1 MGDPKT
7 AFTIFAVVAIVGVSM
22 ILGDFLGGRIGRAK
36 LALAIGIAILIA
48 MVGFVVYYGISAF
61 SG

>member
-1 MGDPKT
+1 MSDPRT
-7 AFTIFAVVAIVGVSM
+7 AFIIFAIVAVVGVSM

-36 LALAIGIAILIA
+36 LALSVGIAILIA
-48 MVGFVVYYGISAF
+48 MVGFVVYYGVSAF

>member
-1 MGDPKT
+1 MSDPKT
-7 AFTIFAVVAIVGVSM
+7 VFTIFAVIAVIGISM

-48 MVGFVVYYGISAF
+48 MVGFVIYYGVSTF
-61 SG
+61 TS